1 MNATSEHQ
9 PARKRMENQIAN
21 PASMSVFITGA
32 TNALGR
38 MVTRRLVAAGHLVTG
53 VAGGSAGAAQVRADG
68 GLPAYPDLLRAGELR
83 SAIAAAEAKVV
94 MHLAPQSANEIPQAG
109 AQFDERLLGDGTAA
123 LLDGAQAAGV
133 EFVIFA
139 SYAFADTN
147 DDDLVALTRA
157 ARAAEK
163 QALEREVPGCVLR
176 MGFIYGPDSIAL
188 QNLRDTLKLGRPVIA
203 GPSDSRLFWT
213 HAADA
218 ASALIMA
225 AEKRPAGAV
234 LNIVDSQPASPAA
247 FLNYFA
253 EAQGLNPP
261 GVPGFAKRLLANR
274 TQMALMR
281 ISPHVDSSA
290 AQQQLG
296 WSPQFASYQQGID
309 DLLLSWRAG
318 ETV

>member
-1 MNATSEHQ
+1 
-9 PARKRMENQIAN
+9 METQITN
-21 PASMSVFITGA
+21 PSSMSVFITGA

-38 MVTRRLVAAGHLVTG
+38 VVTRRLVAAGHRVTG
-53 VAGGSAGAAQVRADG
+53 TTDSSSGAAQVRADG

-83 SAIAAAEAKVV
+83 SAIQAAEAKVV
-94 MHLAPQSANEIPQAG
+94 MHLAPQTANEIPQAG
-109 AQFDERLLGDGTAA
+109 AQFDERLLGDGTTA
-123 LLDGAQAAGV
+123 LLEAAHAAGV

-139 SYAFADTN
+139 GYAFADLR
-147 DDDLVALTRA
+147 DEDLQALTTA

-163 QALEREVPGCVLR
+163 QVLEHVIPGCVLR
-176 MGFIYGPDSIAL
+176 MGFIYGPDSTAL
-188 QNLRDTLKLGRPVIA
+188 QSLRDTLKLGRPVVA
-203 GPSDSRLFWT
+203 GPSDSKAHWT

-218 ASALIMA
+218 ASALILA

-234 LNIVDSQPASPAA
+234 LNIVDGQPASPAA

-261 GVPGFAKRLLANR
+261 GVPGFAKRLLASK
-274 TQMALMR
+274 TQMALMGV
-281 ISPHVDSSA
+281 SPAHVDGSA
-290 AQQQLG
+290 AHEQLG

-318 ETV
+318 ETA